1 MDQDHVMTVAVQ
13 NSEGMARA
21 VACAFLVVCT
31 FASCTE
37 RPEGV
42 VATSGEDCRDL
53 VRGAIEQADLL
64 TTPAAKDSIYSAAL
78 ETLGANPPPN
88 CEWRLLWEQ
97 FDQEGNAAAIDQVI
111 RIGQR
116 LLSLERYLSTDQRV
130 RVKFKLAQAYFELG
144 SPRSFDL
151 AKDVFLELDSLKS
164 RSPMMFQAT
173 DLLVNTYDLTGELE
187 ECSILLQNALVKA
200 QKENDPLWTG
210 ELLDRAG
217 DLYVRQKKYR
227 EALSTFEAGMALL
240 NSLEYSGTVRD
251 TLWERGVDPA
261 RSDERNGERTSEENS
276 ALRKAPRLLT
286 IRDQLLLRQRIRH
299 KMGAAFLATDRLGDA
314 KTAYFEAL
322 SLANG
327 PLVGMV
333 EAPYVELGEL
343 AFQEGNMA
351 EAMDQGQR
359 GLDQA
364 RAKTDPDGIRN
375 AAILLYRANKERGD
389 MSKALAM
396 SELARSWT
404 DSIGGSAFA
413 LALQK
418 KQVLYEVRD
427 DSLQMAEAY
436 GREQLERRNAQLE
449 AKSNRTLAWASAGV
463 GLVLLAGSGFWF
475 VTDRKRRR
483 ERHDRESAQL
493 ETQAL
498 RSQMNPHFIFNALN
512 SINAYVQENDQ
523 DSASTYLIKFARVM
537 RAVLENSRH
546 TEVSLKEDLDALRGY
561 MELER
566 MRMQNKFDF
575 SIEVASNLDSEEV
588 LVPPLVVQPFVENA
602 IWHGMSGKEG
612 KGHIS
617 LRVDRREGQLVWTIE
632 DDGIGRNG
640 TKATEPAAEDQNT
653 ATKKTSLGTAIT
665 RARLDLVERQYGG
678 TAGFRYIDLPQGTRV
693 EVDLPLLLA

>member
-1 MDQDHVMTVAVQ
+1 
-13 NSEGMARA
+13 MARA

-276 ALRKAPRLLT
+276 ALRKPHACLPS
-286 IRDQLLLRQRIRH
+286 
-299 KMGAAFLATDRLGDA
+299 ATN
-314 KTAYFEAL
+314 Y
-322 SLANG
+322 SCAN
-327 PLVGMV
+327 
-333 EAPYVELGEL
+333 
-343 AFQEGNMA
+343 
-351 EAMDQGQR
+351 
-359 GLDQA
+359 
-364 RAKTDPDGIRN
+364 
-375 AAILLYRANKERGD
+375 
-389 MSKALAM
+389 
-396 SELARSWT
+396 
-404 DSIGGSAFA
+404 AFA
-413 LALQK
+413 IRWALH
-418 KQVLYEVRD
+418 
-427 DSLQMAEAY
+427 S
-436 GREQLERRNAQLE
+436 
-449 AKSNRTLAWASAGV
+449 SPRTG
-463 GLVLLAGSGFWF
+463 
-475 VTDRKRRR
+475 
-483 ERHDRESAQL
+483 
-493 ETQAL
+493 
-498 RSQMNPHFIFNALN
+498 
-512 SINAYVQENDQ
+512 
-523 DSASTYLIKFARVM
+523 
-537 RAVLENSRH
+537 
-546 TEVSLKEDLDALRGY
+546 
-561 MELER
+561 
-566 MRMQNKFDF
+566 
-575 SIEVASNLDSEEV
+575 
-588 LVPPLVVQPFVENA
+588 
-602 IWHGMSGKEG
+602 
-612 KGHIS
+612 
-617 LRVDRREGQLVWTIE
+617 
-632 DDGIGRNG
+632 
-640 TKATEPAAEDQNT
+640 
-653 ATKKTSLGTAIT
+653 
-665 RARLDLVERQYGG
+665 
-678 TAGFRYIDLPQGTRV
+678 
-693 EVDLPLLLA
+693 